1 MLSIGTEE
9 LDPAEGTPEDAGVVS
24 WSVLNR
30 REITY
35 AAVKNMLIP
44 GHVKWKDASG
54 VQTFAILVIWTLT
67 TPVAMKVETR
77 VEVI

>member
-35 AAVKNMLIP
+35 AAVKNVLIP
-44 GHVKWKDASG
+44 GHVKKDASG
-54 VQTFAILVIWTLT
+54 VQTFAILVIWNLT